1 MSLIKIV
8 EYLFYLFI
16 FALPLQTR
24 LIYQTGELNGGFWEY
39 GTKALYGTEIL
50 LSVIFILIIS
60 RVIISIK
67 GQKIE
72 WQIRSLDYFVLGFIV
87 FVLLS
92 TFWSIDCSQTLY
104 YLGLFI
110 EGIAL
115 FYLASRLG
123 FKFRL
128 LSYSFVFSGLVQSIL
143 AIQQFLTQ
151 MVYGNKW
158 LGIASQNATD
168 LGVSTIEGAGRFMR
182 AYGSL
187 SHPNMLG
194 GWLVICIIFL
204 LGLLFQYQKRFYHA
218 PWKVSKALI
227 GQAIFLFSSLAIMT
241 YGLVLSFS
249 RSAWIGLIV
258 AIVFI
263 WIVLFKRRQPDLLK
277 FYLRLN
283 LIILLVIVLFSM
295 VYGQLLINRVSVE
308 SRLEVQSIDQRLQGY
323 GQAFSIF
330 KAHSL
335 LGVGLGNYTAAFYEV
350 DDTRPAWE
358 YQPVHNLDL
367 LTMSELGII
376 GELILVGIFISIL
389 LIIFKQWHA
398 GVAADPEGLW
408 PGGGENRLVL
418 LAAALALI
426 VITIF
431 DHYLWSL
438 YFGILLFWLIL
449 GLSIREE

>member
-1 MSLIKIV
+1 MKLIKIV
-8 EYLFYLFI
+8 QYLFYLLI
-16 FALPLQTR
+16 FVLPWQTR

-50 LSVIFILIIS
+50 VVVIFILIIS
-60 RVIISIK
+60 QIIISIK
-67 GQKIE
+67 GQKIV
-72 WQIRSLDYFVLGFIV
+72 WQIRPLDCFILGLIV

-104 YLGLFI
+104 YFSLLI
-110 EGIAL
+110 EGLAL

-123 FKFRL
+123 FKFKL
-128 LSYSFVFSGLVQSIL
+128 LSYSFVFSGLIQSIL

-151 MVYGNKW
+151 MIYGNKW
-158 LGIASQNATD
+158 LGMASQNATD
-168 LGVSTIEGAGRFMR
+168 LGVSTVEGAGRFMR

-187 SHPNMLG
+187 PHPNMLG
-194 GWLVICIIFL
+194 GWLTICIIFL
-204 LGLLFQYQKRFYHA
+204 IGLLFQYQKRFYHA

-258 AIVFI
+258 AIIFI
-263 WIVLFKRRQPDLLK
+263 WIILVKRRQKDLLR

-283 LIILLVIVLFSM
+283 LIILLVVVLFSM
-295 VYGQLLINRVSVE
+295 VYGQLLVNRVSVE
-308 SRLEVQSIDQRLQGY
+308 SRLEVQSIDERVQGY
-323 GQAFSIF
+323 GQAWDIF
-330 KAHSL
+330 KSHAF
-335 LGVGLGNYTAAFYEV
+335 LGVGLGNYTGALYNV
-350 DDTRPAWE
+350 DSTRPAWE
-358 YQPVHNLDL
+358 YQPVHNIDL
-367 LTMSELGII
+367 LTMSELGIV
-376 GELILVGIFISIL
+376 GESILIGIFLCIL
-389 LIIFKQWHA
+389 LIIFKNWYA
-398 GVAADPEGLW
+398 EV
-408 PGGGENRLVL
+408 GENKLILVS
-418 LAAALALI
+418 AALGVV
-426 VITIF
+426 VIAGF